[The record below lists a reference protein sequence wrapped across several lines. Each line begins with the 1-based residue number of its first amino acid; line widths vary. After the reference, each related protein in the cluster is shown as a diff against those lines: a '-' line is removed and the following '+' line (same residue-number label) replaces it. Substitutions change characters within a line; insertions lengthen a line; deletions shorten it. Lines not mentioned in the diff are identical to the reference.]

1 MIYSDMKNF
10 LAASLSLILWLSLN
24 AQSAADYDARLN
36 PIQTYQRNNPA
47 YLNQPA
53 QSDSQT
59 VEIARS
65 DMGIQRPIEA
75 KKTGFGYHLGF
86 ASRLLYSNNPLSQ
99 DDNGSVD
106 GGGIWENSL
115 NNSFLLGSYDLG
127 GATFSPIIGL
137 SYLKNT
143 NFGTD
148 GHSKFNFDV
157 LNVNF
162 AGVFQIGRTWSLRP
176 NLSFN
181 KFFGN
186 LGFTQFTPSISLGK
200 SFNILEARSFV
211 DWSLG
216 YSFQDNDRL
225 LVSDMQN
232 KFESAWTWGLAIPL
246 GNLEISPY
254 LRFAYLNYNN
264 DDRTDFKTDLGVY
277 LDYSLT
283 EWMKI
288 NTFFSYTNNSSDQE
302 GSDFSRADLGA
313 GTSLTVKF

>member
-1 MIYSDMKNF
+1 MNKFFSVALCFM
-10 LAASLSLILWLSLN
+10 LALPLYG
-24 AQSAADYDARLN
+24 QTAADYDARLS
-36 PIQTYQRNNPA
+36 PIQTYQRNNPS
-47 YLNQPA
+47 YLNQAPRS
-53 QSDSQT
+53 QSQT

-86 ASRLLYSNNPLSQ
+86 SSRIFYSNNPTSAN
-99 DDNGSVD
+99 DGVSIK

-127 GATFSPIIGL
+127 GATFSPIFGL
-137 SYLKNT
+137 SYLKNS
-143 NFGTD
+143 NFGTK
-148 GHSKFNFDV
+148 GHSGADFDV

-181 KFFGN
+181 NFFGDK
-186 LGFTQFTPSISLGK
+186 GFTQFTPSLALGK
-200 SFNILEARSFV
+200 SFNIFAARSFV
-211 DWSLG
+211 DWSLS

-225 LVSDMQN
+225 PINPDKHN
-232 KFESAWTWGLAIPL
+232 RFESAWTWGLAIPL

-254 LRFAYLNYNN
+254 LRFAYLNYNKA
-264 DDRTDFKTDLGVY
+264 DRADFKTDLGIY
-277 LDYSLT
+277 LDYSIT

-288 NTFFSYTNNSSDQE
+288 NTFVSYTNNSSDKSDQE
-302 GSDFSRADLGA
+302 FSRADVGG

>member
-1 MIYSDMKNF
+1 MNKFFTIALCFM
-10 LAASLSLILWLSLN
+10 LALSLFG
-24 AQSAADYDARLN
+24 QTAADYDARLS
-36 PIQTYQRNNPA
+36 PIQTYQRNNPS
-47 YLNQPA
+47 YLNQAPRS
-53 QSDSQT
+53 QSQT

-86 ASRLLYSNNPLSQ
+86 SSRIFYSNNPTSAN
-99 DDNGSVD
+99 DGASIK

-127 GATFSPIIGL
+127 GATFSPIFGL
-137 SYLKNT
+137 SYLKNS
-143 NFGTD
+143 NFGTKK
-148 GHSKFNFDV
+148 HSGADFDV

-181 KFFGN
+181 NFFGDM
-186 LGFTQFTPSISLGK
+186 GFTQFTPSLALGK
-200 SFNILEARSFV
+200 SFNIFAARSFV
-211 DWSLG
+211 DWSLS

-225 LVSDMQN
+225 PIPDLHN
-232 KFESAWTWGLAIPL
+232 RFESAWTWGLAIPL
-246 GNLEISPY
+246 GNFEISPY
-254 LRFAYLNYNN
+254 LRFAYLNYNKA
-264 DDRTDFKTDLGVY
+264 DRADFKTDLGIY

-288 NTFFSYTNNSSDQE
+288 NTFVSYTNNSSDQSAE
-302 GSDFSRADLGA
+302 EFSRADIGA